1 MIKIIKNIVNL
12 TKILFQNSTAPYL
25 IDKKN
30 HKINKKSMLLWLL
43 VIIMIAIIF
52 ISQYLIKILIH
63 VNQLPLFLN
72 FMLLVLMVVLIF
84 QIILVCVNVYYF
96 SKDLELLL
104 PLPIKS
110 EDLLIAKLN
119 TIILSTYFLVTK
131 M

>member
-1 MIKIIKNIVNL
+1 MIKRVKNIVNL

-25 IDKKN
+25 IDKKS

-84 QIILVCVNVYYF
+84 QIILYLIVEVNLY
-96 SKDLELLL
+96 
-104 PLPIKS
+104 
-110 EDLLIAKLN
+110 
-119 TIILSTYFLVTK
+119 
-131 M
+131 